1 MRKKISEIDT
11 CFALGTSRAGRAYD
25 GREADLLFDTFLDSG
40 GCVIDTAHVY
50 ADWMPIERS
59 VSERCIGDYLQRS
72 GRRDEIFLITKGGHP
87 ALTGKGYNG
96 DDLHAPRLSREE
108 MRKDLEGSLKKLR
121 TDHIDLYFYHRDDP
135 SIEAGELIET
145 METFVKEGKILAYG
159 CSNWKTDRILK
170 AQEYAQNHGYAGFEG
185 NQALYNI
192 GTLARDVQWDDTCV
206 TVSQEMLSTHEA
218 HPEILLMPYSS
229 AANGFFHRLL
239 KEGKEAVF
247 KAPYY
252 SPENLMIAEKLGEL
266 CAAKQCT
273 LTQAML
279 GWFTVQNVRCL
290 PLYATHQPERVKEAL
305 KTAEFHFEPEDFA
318 FAQLK
323 Y

>member
-59 VSERCIGDYLQRS
+59 ISERCIGDYLQRS

-87 ALTGKGYNG
+87 SLSGKGYNG
-96 DDLHAPRLSREE
+96 DDLHAPRLSRRE
-108 MRKDLEGSLKKLR
+108 MRRDLEGSLAKLR

-145 METFVKEGKILAYG
+145 METFVREGKILAYG

-170 AQEYAQNHGYAGFEG
+170 AQEYAREHGYTGFAA

-192 GTLARDVQWDDTCV
+192 GTLARDVQWDDTYV
-206 TVSQEMLSTHEA
+206 TVNHEMLRMHEE

-239 KEGKEAVF
+239 TEGEEELR

-252 SPENLMIAEKLGEL
+252 SLENIQTAEKLREL
-266 CAAKQCT
+266 CTRKQCT
-273 LTQAML
+273 LAQAML

-290 PLYATHQPERVKEAL
+290 PLYATHQSERVKEAL
-305 KTAEFHFEPEDFA
+305 KTADLHFEQEDFS
-318 FAQLK
+318 FAKLK